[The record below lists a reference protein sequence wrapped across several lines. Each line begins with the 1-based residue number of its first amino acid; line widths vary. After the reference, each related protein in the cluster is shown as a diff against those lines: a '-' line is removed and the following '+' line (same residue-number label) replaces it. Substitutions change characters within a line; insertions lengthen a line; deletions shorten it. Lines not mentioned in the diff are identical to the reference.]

1 MMEGNAFLAL
11 IGAHKVEIET
21 IGNKTLV
28 FLLSTQTIILADTWS
43 TLAEEQTYH
52 GSDPLKL

>member
-21 IGNKTLV
+21 LV

-43 TLAEEQTYH
+43 TLEQTYH